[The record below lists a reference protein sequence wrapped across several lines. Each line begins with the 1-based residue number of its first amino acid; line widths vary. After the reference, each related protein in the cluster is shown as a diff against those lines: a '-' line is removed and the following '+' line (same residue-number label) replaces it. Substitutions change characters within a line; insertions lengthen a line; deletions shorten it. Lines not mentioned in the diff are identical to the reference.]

1 MAKKYETTT
10 NVVTMT
16 GTLFEDAAY
25 AYTSYDEKFYT
36 ATLQVKRAG
45 SDNSDYL
52 PITVSEKLIDVTALT
67 AGTTVTITGQFRS
80 FNKIDEETQRRH
92 LILSVFCRDIVI
104 ADDDA
109 VHVNSITFS
118 GYICKEPKFRKT
130 PKGREIT
137 DLLVAVNRSYGRTDY
152 IPCIA
157 WGRNA
162 KFASGMEVGT
172 HLDLAG
178 RIQSREYSK
187 KVDEDTY
194 VKKTVYEV
202 SLGTVSIVVDPEDFA
217 DEEISYDN
225 VEPRNE
231 NVSYDNV

>member
-10 NVVTMT
+10 NIVTLT

-36 ATLQVKRAG
+36 AIIQVKRAG
-45 SDNSDYL
+45 SENSDYL
-52 PITVSEKLIDVTALT
+52 PITVSEKLINTSALV
-67 AGTTVTITGQFRS
+67 AGTTVSITGQFRS

-104 ADDDA
+104 VEDDA
-109 VHVNSITFS
+109 AHVNNFAFS

-137 DLLVAVNRSYGRTDY
+137 DVLVAVNRSYGRTDY

-162 KFASGMEVGT
+162 KFVSGMVTGD
-172 HLDLAG
+172 HLELTG

-202 SLGTVSIVVDPEDFA
+202 SLASVSIIADPEDF
-217 DEEISYDN
+217 DTEEEVSHDN
-225 VEPRNE
+225 E
-231 NVSYDNV
+231 